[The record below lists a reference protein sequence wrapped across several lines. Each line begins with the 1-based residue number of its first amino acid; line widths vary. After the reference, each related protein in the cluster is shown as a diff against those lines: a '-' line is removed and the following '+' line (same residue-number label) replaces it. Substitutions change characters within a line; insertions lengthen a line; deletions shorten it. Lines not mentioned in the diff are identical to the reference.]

1 MKRFNDLKPS
11 QQKEAVEYALNELRS
26 AIAEGFIDFGK
37 TLSEE
42 TLQEYAL
49 AAAETAYYSE
59 VEDKIIAD
67 IA

>member
-1 MKRFNDLKPS
+1 MKRFHELKMA
-11 QQKEAVEYALNELRS
+11 QQQDAVEYALNELRS
-26 AIAEGFIDFGK
+26 AISEGFIDFGK

-42 TLQEYAL
+42 TLREYAI

-59 VEDKIIAD
+59 REDKIIAD